1 MYTYCHILSLH
12 DALPIY
18 LRPSEAG
25 TRTPD
30 VQSDAH
36 GDSPSLPICSTIVLD
51 GSRRNEPILAPS
63 EQIILARP
71 PGGIVEPQPERG
83 VIERRAAQDDEAV
96 AILFFADRLHRAG
109 AEHGRARLRRHGHDI
124 LLELALHAR
133 GQERRVLDTSDQPL
147 NLLAFRLIL
156 PPRHDHRVHDILDHA
171 KGPRDRTEEPT
182 SEPQSP

>member
-12 DALPIY
+12 DALDLH

-36 GDSPSLPICSTIVLD
+36 GDSPSLPICSPIVLD

-71 PGGIVEPQPERG
+71 PGGIVEPQPGRG
-83 VIERRAAQDDEAV
+83 VIERRDAPHDEAV
-96 AILFFADRLHRAG
+96 SIPFSPDRPHPPVRK
-109 AEHGRARLRRHGHDI
+109 HG
-124 LLELALHAR
+124 
-133 GQERRVLDTSDQPL
+133 
-147 NLLAFRLIL
+147 
-156 PPRHDHRVHDILDHA
+156 
-171 KGPRDRTEEPT
+171 
-182 SEPQSP
+182 